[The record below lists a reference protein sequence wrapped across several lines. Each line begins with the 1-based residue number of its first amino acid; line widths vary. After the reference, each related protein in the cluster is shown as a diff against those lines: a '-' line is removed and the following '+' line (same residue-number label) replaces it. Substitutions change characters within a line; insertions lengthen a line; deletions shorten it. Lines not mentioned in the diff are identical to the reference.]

1 MNLFKQKSTK
11 NVKYK
16 NWFLKRIFSGWPDS
30 KNTRVRFKKCIYFGY
45 VWFKMI
51 LQPHTHTHKRTHTKC
66 CLSIFHLSLIKSQT
80 SYVEMSLPCSCSL
93 FVLVLVVFL
102 FFSCFS
108 YVSFLWMFLALLYFV
123 NKVIYSGHKCEFLC
137 TEGLTLV
144 ASSPP
149 DYGELWTFLSVK
161 KKKDFSNNLNIL
173 SIKLRHIFIFLSN
186 LASTFP

>member
-30 KNTRVRFKKCIYFGY
+30 KNTRVRFKKCIHFGY
-45 VWFKMI
+45 MWFKMI
-51 LQPHTHTHKRTHTKC
+51 LQSHTHTHTHEMLPFHFPFITHKISNVTC
-66 CLSIFHLSLIKSQT
+66 GNVPALQLLS
-80 SYVEMSLPCSCSL
+80 VCSCSCC
-93 FVLVLVVFL
+93 FSFL

-173 SIKLRHIFIFLSN
+173 SVKLRHIFIFLSN